1 MRKKSL
7 SQTRAFHLMLLPGVL
22 LAVFMSY
29 VPMAGNIMAFQKFV
43 PIKGI
48 FGSKF
53 VGLDNFK
60 YIFLMPNFTQVLFN
74 TVFIASMKIVL
85 SILFPV
91 FVALLL
97 NEIRSNHYKRTLQT
111 IVYLPHFLSWIVL
124 GGIFIDVLSP
134 SGGIVNEI
142 LKLFGAQPIFFLAND
157 KLFPYVLV
165 VTELWKE
172 FGFST
177 IVYLAALTGID
188 PTYYEAAIVDGASRW
203 KQTLHVTLPSIS
215 YMIILM
221 TVLGVGN
228 VLNAGFDQV
237 FNLYSPVVYKT
248 GDIIDTFVYRLG
260 IVNAQYSVATA
271 VGLFKSVISTM
282 FIVVSYRLAYKFGD
296 YRIF

>member
-7 SQTRAFHLMLLPGVL
+7 FPTRNFHLMLLPGVL
-22 LAVFMSY
+22 LAFFMSY
-29 VPMAGNIMAFQKFV
+29 IPMVGNIMAFQKFV
-43 PIKGI
+43 PVKGI

-74 TVFIASMKIVL
+74 TVFIASMKI
-85 SILFPV
+85 ILGIIFPV
-91 FVALLL
+91 FIALLL
-97 NEIRSNHYKRTLQT
+97 NEIRSKHYKRTLQT

-124 GGIFIDVLSP
+124 GGIFIDILSP

-165 VTELWKE
+165 TTELWKE

-188 PTYYEAAIVDGASRW
+188 PTYYEAAIVDGANRW
-203 KQTLHVTLPSIS
+203 KQTVHVTLPSIS

-271 VGLFKSVISTM
+271 VGLFKSVISTF